1 MIYQAIEES
10 ILMEDLI
17 IAIQSLGQKDC
28 FDYIQLGAT
37 VTSIIISAIAVFVA
51 VRIPKQ
57 IAVQQ
62 NQMTKQIADDQNRIA
77 LFEKRYKLYIL
88 IQNYLTCASHIKD
101 ITDIN
106 DIILYFSIYF
116 LEPEEVMER
125 KSGAHML
132 LRLVQTEDLL
142 ISGIFLFRNY
152 NCEAI
157 KKIINNAIELMNVIY
172 EGDLS
177 EIYNKRDEFC
187 ENCQAFEDNDLKKLE
202 EELKLN

>member
-142 ISGIFLFRNY
+142 ISGIFF
-152 NCEAI
+152 I
-157 KKIINNAIELMNVIY
+157 
-172 EGDLS
+172 
-177 EIYNKRDEFC
+177 
-187 ENCQAFEDNDLKKLE
+187 
-202 EELKLN
+202 

>member
-57 IAVQQ
+57 IA
-62 NQMTKQIADDQNRIA
+62 DYQNRIA
-77 LFEKRYKLYIL
+77 LFEKRYRLYIL

-125 KSGAHML
+125 KSRAHTL
-132 LRLVQTEDLL
+132 LRLVETEDLL

>member
-1 MIYQAIEES
+1 
-10 ILMEDLI
+10 MEDLI

-57 IAVQQ
+57 IA
-62 NQMTKQIADDQNRIA
+62 DCQNRIA
-77 LFEKRYKLYIL
+77 LFEKRYRLYIL

-125 KSGAHML
+125 KSRAHTL
-132 LRLVQTEDLL
+132 LRLVETEDLL

>member
-1 MIYQAIEES
+1 
-10 ILMEDLI
+10 
-17 IAIQSLGQKDC
+17 
-28 FDYIQLGAT
+28 
-37 VTSIIISAIAVFVA
+37 
-51 VRIPKQ
+51 
-57 IAVQQ
+57 
-62 NQMTKQIADDQNRIA
+62 
-77 LFEKRYKLYIL
+77 
-88 IQNYLTCASHIKD
+88 
-101 ITDIN
+101 
-106 DIILYFSIYF
+106 
-116 LEPEEVMER
+116 
-125 KSGAHML
+125 ML